1 MKTFAELHARLSSD
15 LTELGKFEASRL
27 TTIEKR
33 HIKEQ
38 AIGRLCYEAEEDL
51 DPLEL
56 NALKRLLGVSRSQW
70 QTYKAKFIAGS
81 SLKSS
86 SRYLGIMVMR

>member
-1 MKTFAELHARLSSD
+1 MQGFQATSQSWGSLKPAD
-15 LTELGKFEASRL
+15 LPPSKSVTS
-27 TTIEKR
+27 
-33 HIKEQ
+33 KEQ

-56 NALKRLLGVSRSQW
+56 NALKRLLGVSHSQW

-81 SLKSS
+81 SPEEF
-86 SRYLGIMVMR
+86 I